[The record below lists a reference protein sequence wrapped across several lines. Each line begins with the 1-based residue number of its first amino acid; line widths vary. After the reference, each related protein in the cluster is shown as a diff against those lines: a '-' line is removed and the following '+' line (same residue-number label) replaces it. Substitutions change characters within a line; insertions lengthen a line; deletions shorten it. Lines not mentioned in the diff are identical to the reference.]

1 MGHQLETAD
10 QIAALAFL
18 YDRIDYERR
27 SPPVERGEFRLDRM
41 RQLNERLG
49 NPAATLPCIHVA
61 GTKGKGSTACMIQ
74 QVALLAQA
82 MAVLRLSG
90 SGKETVDRETRFKAA
105 EARRALP
112 PRTESAATPPVQ
124 KQVKQHAASEDEWE
138 AF

>member
-1 MGHQLETAD
+1 MGQQLETAD
-10 QIAALAFL
+10 QIAAMAFL

-74 QVALLAQA
+74 KIALLAGYRVGLYTSPHLECLEERWVIDGQA
-82 MAVLRLSG
+82 CQPEQLRRLLQQ
-90 SGKETVDRETRFKAA
+90 VQ
-105 EARRALP
+105 
-112 PRTESAATPPVQ
+112 PV
-124 KQVKQHAASEDEWE
+124 VEMLDN
-138 AF
+138 